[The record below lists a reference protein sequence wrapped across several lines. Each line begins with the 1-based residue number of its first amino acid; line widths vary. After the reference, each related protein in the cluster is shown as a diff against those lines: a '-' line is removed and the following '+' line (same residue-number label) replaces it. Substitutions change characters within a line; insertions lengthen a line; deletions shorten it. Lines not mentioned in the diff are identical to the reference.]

1 MPKPT
6 FLKLKVEKK
15 EKFILAAFEEFAQ
28 HHYETASISRLV
40 DKLGIAKGSIYQYF
54 EDKKDLYLFLIEY
67 ANQQKQ
73 KAIAE
78 VIRKNYANFFEMYEQ
93 IYVSGTQ
100 FDLENPL
107 ISRFL
112 QNVSQERYAEELGD
126 LHLITQ
132 RQSIDFFKNLLKNE
146 QLKGLLRSDI
156 EADLMALMIVQVGN
170 GILDF
175 IKLKNLQETDLN
187 IFFRKLTTLFREGFA
202 IKS

>member
-126 LHLITQ
+126 L
-132 RQSIDFFKNLLKNE
+132 NLLKNE